1 MRQHPDLKSQSYCTY
16 QAGRGNPNAKKATHF
31 VSWGLSSL
39 MFALLAG
46 LETWLEESGLD
57 PVTTYFWICDFC
69 IRQLEGK
76 MEGVRR
82 LGAVVQRME
91 MTVMFLEPWDK
102 MVATFEGE
110 RLNCLSRMW
119 CVRGGGRACSSCV
132 RA

>member
-1 MRQHPDLKSQSYCTY
+1 MVSGGL
-16 QAGRGNPNAKKATHF
+16 AGLASLRSLTLDFGGN
-31 VSWGLSSL
+31 
-39 MFALLAG
+39 ALLAG

-76 MEGVRR
+76 MEDVRR
-82 LGAVVQRME
+82 LGAVVQCME

-110 RLNCLSRMW
+110 ILNCLSRIW
-119 CVRGGGRACSSCV
+119 
-132 RA
+132 